1 MSENRF
7 SIDYAKLGTS
17 ACKKCKAKITKG
29 EIRIAKVTPSPFSEG
44 DTMKVYHHVPCIFE
58 TFLHARATTKIIESS
73 TDIDGWSN
81 ISPADREIIL
91 GKIEET
97 QASRAEKT
105 SGKSPTKKVTK
116 ASTTAASKKPT
127 TTPTKKTL
135 ASVSSSI
142 TPVQVVEDSDDDDD
156 IKIINNK
163 KDVEEKKDITTTTA
177 GATNGVHIPLNDDPK
192 HPDNSFRQF
201 RGLCTKIV
209 EVNGHLAKTAI
220 VEQFI
225 TYGSDGESYK
235 GNLSLLFHLLL
246 PSKGYKSIIYNLKSK
261 QLCKLFSI
269 IFHENASAMIQ
280 RCEECGDVAETIS
293 EFYSATKHV
302 KPPPKTLLSNYDID
316 NYLHELGQ
324 LTREQ
329 DQIQALRKI
338 TEKST
343 VNDLRMFIRLIQKDL
358 KINAG
363 PKQIIDSLGTNAY
376 ESFQATNDLQTF
388 IKRYLEHKNSVDNGT
403 HLNKQLAIQIE
414 LMTPV
419 HPMLAEPCKS
429 VDFAFKRCPNGF
441 YAEIK
446 YDGERLQLHKDK
458 TNKFKFFSRSLKPVV
473 ENKIQ
478 QLSQYVLQAF
488 PKGESMILDGE
499 ILLVDRKTKKPLPF
513 GTLGVHK
520 KKEFSE
526 ANEAFFI
533 FDCLYYNGESLLH
546 MTLKER
552 REILSKHMTPI
563 ENRILLSDLKTI
575 NKKSELKHLI
585 NFAIAEGLEGLVLK
599 NPEGIYEPSKRHWLK
614 VKKDYLMEGT
624 MADTADLVVLGAYY
638 GTGKKG
644 GLMSVFLLGCY
655 DPETDR
661 WYTVAKCGNGF
672 DDATLEKL
680 QTDLKPN
687 MTKISKNPNQL
698 PKWCSISRE
707 LIPDFIVIDPKK
719 SPVWEI
725 TGAEFSKSKQH
736 TANGISIRFP
746 RVTKVREDKT
756 WKEAT
761 NLNYLSEL
769 FEKSKPSKRENED
782 DEDEENLFN
791 FGDTNNN
798 NNNND
803 NNSTPT
809 KSTPSKSTPVKRKL
823 LEIDSDDDIEVLPKT
838 TKLIRKSLP
847 NSLLKLHF
855 PNIFDNQYMYL
866 SSSLPTDEYNK
877 LKRHIEAYGGK
888 VLSPKDINN
897 DLQLSRITHCIG
909 EKDATFDKIDVVKKK
924 VQTNVTHISLPTVYV
939 WKCIANKA
947 KL

>member
-1 MSENRF
+1 MADNRF

-17 ACKKCKAKITKG
+17 ACKKCKTKITKN

-73 TDIDGWSN
+73 TDLDGWSN
-81 ISPADREIIL
+81 ISPADREIVLEQI
-91 GKIEET
+91 KQIQT
-97 QASRAEKT
+97 ARVT
-105 SGKSPTKKVTK
+105 KSPTKKATK
-116 ASTTAASKKPT
+116 SATKSV
-127 TTPTKKTL
+127 TTPTKKTPTKTTTTTTTK
-135 ASVSSSI
+135 ASSSKSV
-142 TPVQVVEDSDDDDD
+142 PKNVDDDDESTIDNND
-156 IKIINNK
+156 IETIDIED
-163 KDVEEKKDITTTTA
+163 DVDDEKDIDTK
-177 GATNGVHIPLNDDPK
+177 TNGIHTPLNDDPK
-192 HPDNSFRQF
+192 HPDNAFRQF
-201 RGLCTKIV
+201 RALCTKIA
-209 EVNGHLAKTAI
+209 ETNGHLAKTSI

-225 TYGSDGESYK
+225 TYGTDGESFK

-246 PSKGYKSIIYNLKSK
+246 PSKGYKSIIYNLKAK
-261 QLCKLFSI
+261 QLCKLFST
-269 IFHENASAMIQ
+269 IFHENVTAMIQ
-280 RCEECGDVAETIS
+280 KCEECGDVAETIAQ
-293 EFYSATKHV
+293 FYSSTTHV
-302 KPPPKTLLSNYDID
+302 KPPPKTILSNYDVD
-316 NYLHELGQ
+316 TYLQELGKI
-324 LTREQ
+324 TREQ
-329 DQIQALRKI
+329 DQIQLLRKI

-343 VNDLRMFIRLIQKDL
+343 VNDLRMFIRLVQKDL

-363 PKQIIDSLGTNAY
+363 PKHIIESLGTNAY
-376 ESFQATNDLQTF
+376 ESFQATNDLKSF
-388 IKRYLEHKNSVDNGT
+388 IKRYLEHKTSIDNGT
-403 HLNKQLAIQIE
+403 QLSKKLSIRIE

-429 VDFAFKRCPNGF
+429 VDFAFKRCPKGF
-441 YAEIK
+441 FAEIK

-458 TNKFKFFSRSLKPVV
+458 ANKFKFFSRSLKPVT
-473 ENKIQ
+473 EHKIE
-478 QLSQYVLQAF
+478 QLSQFVLQAF

-546 MTLKER
+546 KTLKER
-552 REILSKHMTPI
+552 REILAQHMTPI

-585 NFAIAEGLEGLVLK
+585 NFTIAEGLEGLVLK
-599 NPEGIYEPSKRHWLK
+599 NPEGNYEPNKRHWLK

-644 GLMSVFLLGCY
+644 GLMSVFLLGCH
-655 DPETDR
+655 DPETDQ

-680 QTDLKPN
+680 QIDLKPN
-687 MTKISKNPNQL
+687 ITKISKNPNQI
-698 PKWCSISRE
+698 PKWCNISRE
-707 LIPDFIVIDPKK
+707 LVPDFIVIDPKK

-725 TGAEFSKSKQH
+725 TGAEFSQSKQH

-746 RVTKVREDKT
+746 RITKVREDKT

-761 NLNYLSEL
+761 NLQYLTEL
-769 FEKSKPSKRENED
+769 FEKSKPSKKDAND
-782 DEDEENLFN
+782 NEDEENVFH
-791 FGDTNNN
+791 FGDTN
-798 NNNND
+798 

-809 KSTPSKSTPVKRKL
+809 KSSPTKRKL
-823 LEIDSDDDIEVLPKT
+823 LEIDSDDDDDDDIDVKPTDNKIL
-838 TKLIRKSLP
+838 RKSVS

-855 PNIFDNQYMYL
+855 PNIFVNQYIHL
-866 SSSLPTDEYNK
+866 SSKLPMDEYNK
-877 LKRHIEAYGGK
+877 LKRHIEAYGGQ
-888 VLSPKDINN
+888 VLSTKDINN
-897 DLQLSRITHCIG
+897 DTQLSRITHCVG
-909 EKDATFDKIDVVKKK
+909 EKDETFEKIDLAKRKIE
-924 VQTNVTHISLPTVYV
+924 TNVTHISLPTVYV
-939 WKCIANKA
+939 WKCIANKT